1 MAIKRAQYNIYNES
15 SQEEAYY
22 FETDAKSVKV
32 LDKDNNIVGDLGELA
47 FSGKTVTSGSFKD
60 LKITGFYKIKN
71 LTGLPDT
78 YVKDKTA
85 ILQVVAIGEINNPE
99 LVYYTFIGENGEIA
113 QTVVKDGLQESWTTG
128 GKNLA
133 EIIDSFEKNIGSISD
148 LKTADKGSLVNAINE
163 VYNISIQ
170 NKNDITEINKKLK
183 EHNHDE
189 RYLKLDGTSSMN
201 GDLVLN
207 NNLSLKM
214 NTPQGEKR
222 VIIKYSM
229 VDGVSVGDGKVP
241 VDIKAKDGQFT
252 VNGKLVWNGDNDGK
266 GSGLDADKLD
276 GLDSSAFAQL
286 NLENKFTKNQSLTD
300 SSIKFI
306 SDISGD
312 GIEWAKKD
320 GSNRGAIRSGSN
332 GSIDILT
339 NGNNYLSI
347 DSRGWVKTK
356 TGVKL
361 TSTGGPSDETC
372 VYFALTEDDPG
383 MGLYRN
389 KRSQYLGIYDWKN
402 QKKIAHFSQIDQQAY
417 FDEPINIE
425 GRRLWLQAGT
435 PTGSHN
441 VGDIWIS

>member
-222 VIIKYSM
+222 VVIKYSM

-306 SDISGD
+306 SDTSGD
-312 GIEWAKKD
+312 GLEWAKKD
-320 GSNRGAIRSGSN
+320 GSNRGAIKAGAN
-332 GSIDILT
+332 GSVEIFT
-339 NGNNYLSI
+339 NGNKSLTV
-347 DSRGWVKTK
+347 DSVGYAKARKGIRFDA
-356 TGVKL
+356 
-361 TSTGGPSDETC
+361 SESPDAENNII
-372 VYFALTEDDPG
+372 FALNGSDQG
-383 MGLYRN
+383 IGFYRN
-389 KRSQYLGIYDWKN
+389 SRTKYLGLWDWN
-402 QKKIAHFSQIDQQAY
+402 TNSRFLYFSPDNHQAY